1 MFRKNRSGFTL
12 VELLVVIA
20 IIGILIGMLLP
31 AVQQVREAARRS
43 ACQNNMRQG
52 ALALINYESA
62 HGAFPA
68 GNSLP
73 DNPDDIDPI
82 RRFGNSFWVLA
93 LPFLEQG
100 NLADQYVVEAGGWT
114 GGSPGNAN
122 RETLRGV
129 LLPWLRCPSTNLSEF
144 PIDNTGTPKPAAGTD
159 NGNMAVTGA
168 SPCYAG
174 IAGSI
179 DPNSPT
185 LEMGSNRTEG
195 SLLSSSGVLIRDEAI
210 GFKDIFD
217 GSANTLLLGEQSDF
231 LINDADGS
239 MVDVRSDG
247 NHGFN
252 IGTKPGDSRL
262 FNLTVL
268 GHQINNKDFIDVSA
282 TGGGGNL
289 GPNRPL
295 VSTHPGGV
303 NVALADGSVQF
314 FADSLDIQVL
324 YNLADREDGNVTNF
338 AQ

>member
-68 GNSLP
+68 GNSYP
-73 DNPDDIDPI
+73 NNPNDPDD

-93 LPFLEQG
+93 LSFLEQG

-114 GGSPGNAN
+114 GSSPGNVN
-122 RETLRGV
+122 RETLRGN
-129 LLPWLRCPSTNLSEF
+129 LLPWLRCPSTDLPEF
-144 PIDNTGTPKPAAGTD
+144 PIDNTSTPALAAGTVNSD
-159 NGNMAVTGA
+159 MRATGA

-179 DPNSPT
+179 NPNSPT
-185 LEMGSNRTEG
+185 IGTGSEG
-195 SLLSSSGVLIRDEAI
+195 GTVSTSGVLTRDDAI
-210 GFKDIFD
+210 GFEDIFD

-247 NHGFN
+247 NHGFCMGARPEDTR
-252 IGTKPGDSRL
+252 IY
-262 FNLTVL
+262 NLTVL

-289 GPNRPL
+289 GTNRPL

>member
-1 MFRKNRSGFTL
+1 MFRKSRAGFTL

-62 HGAFPA
+62 HQSLPP
-68 GNSLP
+68 GNSFP
-73 DNPDDIDPI
+73 NNPNDPDD

-93 LPFLEQG
+93 LSFLEQG

-114 GGSPGNAN
+114 GSSPGNVN
-122 RETLRGV
+122 RDVLRGN
-129 LLPWLRCPSTNLSEF
+129 LLPWLRCPSTDLPEF
-144 PIDNTGTPKPAAGTD
+144 PIDNTSTPAPAAGTQ
-159 NGNMAVTGA
+159 NGNLIATGA
-168 SPCYAG
+168 SPCYTG

-179 DPNSPT
+179 NPNSPT
-185 LEMGSNRTEG
+185 IGSGSEG
-195 SLLSSSGVLIRDEAI
+195 GTVSTSGVLIRDDGI
-210 GFKDIFD
+210 GFEDIFD

-231 LINDADGS
+231 LINDANGTS
-239 MVDVRSDG
+239 IDVRSDG
-247 NHGFN
+247 NHGFS
-252 IGTKPGDSRL
+252 IGTKPGNNRI

-268 GHQINNKDFIDVSA
+268 GHLINNKDFIDVVA

-314 FADSLDIQVL
+314 LVDSLDRQVL

-338 AQ
+338 DQ

>member
-68 GNSLP
+68 GNSFP
-73 DNPDDIDPI
+73 DNPNDPNDL
-82 RRFGNSFWVLA
+82 RFGNSFWVLA
-93 LPFLEQG
+93 LSFLEQG

-114 GGSPGNAN
+114 GSSPGNVN
-122 RETLRGV
+122 RETLRGN
-129 LLPWLRCPSTNLSEF
+129 LLPWLRCPSTDLPEF
-144 PIDNTGTPKPAAGTD
+144 PIDNTSTPALAAGTVNSD
-159 NGNMAVTGA
+159 MRATGA
-168 SPCYAG
+168 SPCYVG

-179 DPNSPT
+179 NPNSPT
-185 LEMGSNRTEG
+185 IGTGSEG
-195 SLLSSSGVLIRDEAI
+195 GTVSTSGVLIRDDAI
-210 GFKDIFD
+210 GFEDIFD

-231 LINDADGS
+231 LINDVDGS

-247 NHGFN
+247 NHGFT
-252 IGTKPGDSRL
+252 IGTKPTNNRI

-268 GHQINNKDFIDVSA
+268 GHLINNKDFIDVSA

-295 VSTHPGGV
+295 LSTHPGGV